1 MSQFA
6 HLPAQPRVQVLPGI
20 WKQALCG
27 NHVMVTRIEYEPG
40 ASVEA
45 HHHPAEQ
52 ITIVIEGEMTW
63 AVDDEETA
71 VGPGDVVVIP
81 ADATH
86 SARSESGAVFFEA
99 FAPIRLEYLVGFM
112 GRPQSS

>member
-1 MSQFA
+1 MSQFTDFA
-6 HLPAQPRVQVLPGI
+6 SQPRVEVLPGI
-20 WKQALCG
+20 WKQALSG

-40 ASVEA
+40 ASVEP
-45 HHHPAEQ
+45 HGHPAEQ
-52 ITIVIEGEMTW
+52 INIVIEGSMCWT
-63 AVDDEETA
+63 VDDEEQA

-81 ADATH
+81 SNATH

-112 GRPQSS
+112 GRPA